1 MHKVYHRILRML
13 RFPRLSFH
21 ALGLRYA
28 FAVRIACFLI
38 VMTGAAG
45 IGVVSMDRAQ
55 ASLHDMYASE
65 LSTASV
71 VGRMMNYYESSMGEV
86 QESLQMKL
94 PSRTETAVS
103 DLTANQ
109 SLVVRMWGEYQAVA
123 GGLPPSDEMQQ
134 FAAHKASMDKYLD
147 KVLASLKEEKYDDAI
162 ETRDNLLQSMYV
174 SLQSDAANL
183 LGKVAQSGSARYAAV
198 SGQVARARWYMLG
211 TLGAGLVLALVLDIW
226 LLRRVLVE
234 LGAASKLAT
243 DITHGRLGHEAKPHT
258 RDELGVL
265 ARSLADMDGK
275 LSEIVRDMGEGATT
289 LRIASARITVGSDE
303 LAGRT
308 QSQAAALEQS
318 NAQVGQLAAAAA
330 RHAGTARTVDQE
342 VRTVRERAEHGSSVL
357 ARTMTAMGEIHTDSR
372 RVAEIVG
379 LIDEVAFQTNL
390 LALNAAVEAA
400 RAGEHG
406 RGFAVVAAEVRRLS
420 LRCSAAAREIKVLV
434 AESGERVQ
442 AGAVLAADSGAALA
456 EITAGVQRVA
466 GHIASMARDSHEQSM
481 AFEQIH
487 AAFDEMNDITQKN
500 TDLVDEMAAACRLL
514 QGQADALGAQV
525 AFFRIDDAEWD
536 DMATDIRTPVH

>member
-1 MHKVYHRILRML
+1 MR
-13 RFPRLSFH
+13 RFARFSFRS
-21 ALGLRYA
+21 LGLRHA
-28 FAVRIACFLI
+28 FAVRIACFLL
-38 VMTGAAG
+38 VMAAAAS
-45 IGVVSMDRAQ
+45 IGVLSMGKAQ

-71 VGRMMNYYESSMGEV
+71 VGRVMNYYESSMGEV

-103 DLTANQ
+103 TLAANQ
-109 SLVVRMWGEYQAVA
+109 SLIARMWREYLAVA
-123 GGLPPSDEMQQ
+123 AGMPASDEMQL
-134 FAAHKASMDKYLD
+134 FASHKEAMDKYFG
-147 KVLASLKEEKYDDAI
+147 KIASSLKDEKYDEAI
-162 ETRDNLLQSMYV
+162 GTRDDLLQSMYV
-174 SLQSDAANL
+174 TLQSDAANL
-183 LGKVAQSGSARYAAV
+183 LGKVAETGSARYAAV
-198 SGQVARARWYMLG
+198 SAEVARARWSMLG
-211 TLGAGLVLALVLDIW
+211 TLGGGLVVALILDIW

-234 LGAASKLAT
+234 LGAASRLAV
-243 DITHGRLGHEAKPHT
+243 DITQGKLGHEPKEHT

-318 NAQVGQLAAAAA
+318 NAQIGQLASAAS
-330 RHAGTARTVDQE
+330 RHADTARTVDLE
-342 VRTVRERAEHGSSVL
+342 VRGVRERADHGSQVL
-357 ARTMTAMGEIHTDSR
+357 TRTIAAMDEIHADSG
-372 RVAEIVG
+372 RVAVIVG
-379 LIDEVAFQTNL
+379 VIDEIAFQTNL

-406 RGFAVVAAEVRRLS
+406 RGFAVVASEVRRLS
-420 LRCSAAAREIKVLV
+420 QRCSSSAREIKELV
-434 AESGERVQ
+434 GESGERVR
-442 AGAVLAADSGAALA
+442 AGAKLATESGAALA
-456 EITAGVQRVA
+456 GIAQGVQRVA
-466 GHIASMARDSHEQSM
+466 GHIASMARDSQEQSM

-500 TDLVDEMAAACRLL
+500 TELVDDMASACRLL
-514 QGQADALGAQV
+514 QRQADALGTQV
-525 AFFRIDDAEWD
+525 NYFQIDDAGWD
-536 DMATDIRTPVH
+536 EAMDERSSALSKG